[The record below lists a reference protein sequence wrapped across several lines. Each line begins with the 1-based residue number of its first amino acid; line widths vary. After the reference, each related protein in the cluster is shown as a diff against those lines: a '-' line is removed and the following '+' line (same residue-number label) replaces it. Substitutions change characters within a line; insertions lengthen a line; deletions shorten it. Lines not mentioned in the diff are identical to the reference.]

1 MSDTKQQLS
10 NKLKDITD
18 IKHDAYLDIFY
29 YVIVVGVMSF
39 FVYIILSDLYKILKL
54 HSIQSNDSKQMFESK
69 SKAKILK
76 DDNDYEIDF
85 NEGMNKN
92 KELLD
97 GLSKANMA
105 VYNNF
110 NDLVKFKAENHLDN
124 LEIDVNENN
133 INSKNDDWNYP
144 VKRKDSSFWSMIF
157 EKPKHYSLVNNSDS
171 AFISAV

>member
-1 MSDTKQQLS
+1 MSDAQQ
-10 NKLKDITD
+10 KLLKKLNEISD
-18 IKHDAYLDIFY
+18 IKQDAYLDIFY
-29 YVIVVGVMSF
+29 YIIVVGIMSF

-54 HSIQSNDSKQMFESK
+54 HSIQSNDSKKMFESK
-69 SKAKILK
+69 SKAKILN
-76 DDNDYEIDF
+76 DDNEYEIDF

-97 GLSKANMA
+97 GLTKANMA
-105 VYNNF
+105 VYNKF
-110 NDLVKFKAENHLDN
+110 NNLIQFKAENHLDN

>member
-1 MSDTKQQLS
+1 MSDSQQ
-10 NKLKDITD
+10 KLLKKLNEISD
-18 IKHDAYLDIFY
+18 IKQDAYLDIFY
-29 YVIVVGVMSF
+29 YIIVVGVMSF

-54 HSIQSNDSKQMFESK
+54 HSIQSNDSKKMFESK
-69 SKAKILK
+69 SKAKILN
-76 DDNDYEIDF
+76 DDNEYEIDF

-97 GLSKANMA
+97 GLTKANMA
-105 VYNNF
+105 VYNKF
-110 NDLVKFKAENHLDN
+110 NNLIQFKTENHLDN